1 MLLTRAPLYRGRS
14 PFSFD
19 LHVLSAPLTFV
30 LSQDQTLQLNSGR
43 AARRPRLCDLAVT
56 SSRVVDSDLCLE
68 SHFGSTSDRGDP
80 SGLALSVEPTSVEV
94 SVRFSFQGPRQLSR
108 FQDPL
113 LAGRGF
119 LLPPRCAVKK
129 FFLLSGPKVAFA
141 SFVGTRRS
149 ISVSL
154 SRQATFWSTAGAS
167 FRRPWR
173 SGPSLHSG
181 RFASGQVKYFVHTF
195 HTRPRNHS
203 VNSRGP
209 RLGCGAPSRRGG
221 ATYSRRTR
229 SQTESTLLPHALFSR
244 PNSRLFTK
252 A

>member
-68 SHFGSTSDRGDP
+68 SHFGSTSDRGGP

-94 SVRFSFQGPRQLSR
+94 SVRFSFQGPRQLSC

-119 LLPPRCAVKK
+119 LLPPRCVVKI
-129 FFLLSGPKVAFA
+129 FFLMTPEGCFRFLRSGEATSIFA
-141 SFVGTRRS
+141 APPRQRLFFE
-149 ISVSL
+149 SL
-154 SRQATFWSTAGAS
+154 SR
-167 FRRPWR
+167 
-173 SGPSLHSG
+173 
-181 RFASGQVKYFVHTF
+181 
-195 HTRPRNHS
+195 
-203 VNSRGP
+203 
-209 RLGCGAPSRRGG
+209 C
-221 ATYSRRTR
+221 
-229 SQTESTLLPHALFSR
+229 
-244 PNSRLFTK
+244 
-252 A
+252 

>member
-129 FFLLSGPKVAFA
+129 FFLL
-141 SFVGTRRS
+141 
-149 ISVSL
+149 
-154 SRQATFWSTAGAS
+154 FWL
-167 FRRPWR
+167 PE
-173 SGPSLHSG
+173 G
-181 RFASGQVKYFVHTF
+181 RFRFLRFGRATSIFAVPTRQRLFWGRFSKAEVPGGAISGSG
-195 HTRPRNHS
+195 NL
-203 VNSRGP
+203 GP
-209 RLGCGAPSRRGG
+209 RRRGVKKFVEVRRARG
-221 ATYSRRTR
+221 RSPLFGVAAGRSR
-229 SQTESTLLPHALFSR
+229 SAGVLLLRRRWEDPHV
-244 PNSRLFTK
+244 
-252 A
+252 